1 VGPPVVLR
9 HKGCGG
15 ELGEHRIC
23 TRCSELLEV
32 GEVRAEAG
40 PGQAFGLACEDP
52 RVQRAPLV
60 QLPPELSPPG
70 IGGVRGGARFVLGID
85 GGATKTLAA
94 LLDLERGMLHL
105 GQAGPS
111 NEDAVG
117 TRKAVDALLEAADE
131 AVGRA
136 GIEGERLA
144 AEVIALAGT
153 DTDAVARHVRAAR
166 SEDWLVVNDVVA
178 AWATATEAQPGIGV
192 ISGTGSNVFGVGFD
206 GRSWRAGG
214 WGHQLGDEGS
224 GYWFGNE
231 SIKAALRDRE
241 ASGPQTALSDAAV
254 AFFGVASV
262 EALAALV
269 YSKPLS
275 KGEIAA
281 FAIETAKLAAGGD
294 EVACGIYR
302 RGAALLGEQVT
313 AVIHRTGLAGGGD
326 GASGFTDAGAGSGSD
341 NGARTGEAR
350 GFPVGLIGSAYKA
363 GAVFV
368 EPLTRAVH
376 ELAPE
381 ARVSVVEMAPVGG
394 SLLLAMRACGCEGA
408 LSAVELAGLI
418 DDALAAESSAA
429 V

>member
-1 VGPPVVLR
+1 MP
-9 HKGCGG
+9 
-15 ELGEHRIC
+15 
-23 TRCSELLEV
+23 
-32 GEVRAEAG
+32 
-40 PGQAFGLACEDP
+40 ACEDP
-52 RVQRAPLV
+52 RVHRAPLV
-60 QLPPELSPPG
+60 RLPPELAPPG
-70 IGGVRGGARFVLGID
+70 AGGGGGSARVQSGADSSGNGDGASARFVLGID

-94 LLDLERGMLHL
+94 LLDLERRTLHL

-117 TRKAVDALLEAADE
+117 TRRAVDALLAAAEEAI
-131 AVGRA
+131 GRA
-136 GIEGERLA
+136 GIDGERLD

-153 DTDAVARHVRAAR
+153 DTEAVTRHVRAAR

-178 AWATATEAQPGIGV
+178 AWATATEAQPGVGV

-224 GYWFGNE
+224 GYWFGIE
-231 SIKAALRDRE
+231 SIKAGLRDRE
-241 ASGPQTALSDAAV
+241 ASGRETALSEAAV
-254 AFFGVASV
+254 EFFGVASV

-294 EVACGIYR
+294 VVACEIYR
-302 RGAALLGEQVT
+302 RGAELLGEQVA
-313 AVIHRTGLAGGGD
+313 AVIRCTGLADGD
-326 GASGFTDAGAGSGSD
+326 GAGASASTGVDVDA
-341 NGARTGEAR
+341 ARS
-350 GFPVGLIGSAYKA
+350 FPVGLIGSAYKA

-381 ARVSVVEMAPVGG
+381 ARVAVVEMAPVGG

-408 LSAVELAGLI
+408 LSASELAGLI
-418 DDALAAESSAA
+418 DEALAAESSAVA
-429 V
+429 

>member
-1 VGPPVVLR
+1 M
-9 HKGCGG
+9 H
-15 ELGEHRIC
+15 
-23 TRCSELLEV
+23 
-32 GEVRAEAG
+32 
-40 PGQAFGLACEDP
+40 
-52 RVQRAPLV
+52 RAPLV
-60 QLPPELSPPG
+60 QLPPELAPPG
-70 IGGVRGGARFVLGID
+70 AGDGGSAPARQGAGGGGNRGGENRARGNARFVLGID

-94 LLDLERGMLHL
+94 LLDLERRTLYL

-117 TRKAVDALLEAADE
+117 TRAAVAALLEAADE
-131 AVGRA
+131 AVGHA
-136 GIEGERLA
+136 GIKEERLD

-166 SEDWLVVNDVVA
+166 SEDWLLVNDVVA
-178 AWATATEAQPGIGV
+178 AWATATEAQPGVGV

-206 GRSWRAGG
+206 GRAWRAGG

-224 GYWFGNE
+224 GYWFGVE

-269 YSKPLS
+269 YAKPLS

-281 FAIETAKLAAGGD
+281 FAIETAKLAAGGGD
-294 EVACGIYR
+294 AVACEIYE
-302 RGAALLGEQVT
+302 RGAALLGEQVA
-313 AVIHRTGLAGGGD
+313 AVIRRTGLQ
-326 GASGFTDAGAGSGSD
+326 GS
-341 NGARTGEAR
+341 
-350 GFPVGLIGSAYKA
+350 FPVGLIGSAYKA

-381 ARVSVVEMAPVGG
+381 ARVTVVEMAPVGG
-394 SLLLAMRACGCEGA
+394 SLLLAMRACGSEGA
-408 LSAVELAGLI
+408 LPARELAGLI
-418 DDALAAESSAA
+418 DEAFAAESSAA
-429 V
+429 A

>member
-1 VGPPVVLR
+1 M
-9 HKGCGG
+9 
-15 ELGEHRIC
+15 
-23 TRCSELLEV
+23 
-32 GEVRAEAG
+32 
-40 PGQAFGLACEDP
+40 
-52 RVQRAPLV
+52 
-60 QLPPELSPPG
+60 
-70 IGGVRGGARFVLGID
+70 LGID

-94 LLDLERGMLHL
+94 LLDLEQGSLHL

-117 TRKAVDALLEAADE
+117 TSRAVEALLEAADE

-136 GIEGERLA
+136 GIDGERLD

-153 DTDAVARHVRAAR
+153 DTDAVTRHVRAVR

-178 AWATATEAQPGIGV
+178 AWATATEAQPGVGV

-206 GRSWRAGG
+206 GRAWRAGG

-224 GYWFGNE
+224 GYWFGVE

-241 ASGPQTALSDAAV
+241 ASGPETALSDAAV
-254 AFFGVASV
+254 EFFDVASV

-269 YSKPLS
+269 YAKPLS

-294 EVACGIYR
+294 AVACEIYK
-302 RGAALLGEQVT
+302 RGAKLLGEQVA
-313 AVIHRTGLAGGGD
+313 AVIRRTGLVGGAGDSSGS
-326 GASGFTDAGAGSGSD
+326 ASASASASAGAG
-341 NGARTGEAR
+341 

-381 ARVSVVEMAPVGG
+381 ARVAVVEMAPVGG
-394 SLLLAMRACGCEGA
+394 SLLLAMRACGREGA
-408 LSAVELAGLI
+408 LSTSELAGLI
-418 DDALAAESSAA
+418 DEALAAGSSAA
-429 V
+429 GSSAAA

>member
-1 VGPPVVLR
+1 M
-9 HKGCGG
+9 GG
-15 ELGEHRIC
+15 
-23 TRCSELLEV
+23 
-32 GEVRAEAG
+32 
-40 PGQAFGLACEDP
+40 
-52 RVQRAPLV
+52 
-60 QLPPELSPPG
+60 
-70 IGGVRGGARFVLGID
+70 GGNARYVLGID

-105 GQAGPS
+105 GQGGPS

-117 TRKAVDALLEAADE
+117 TRSAVQALLEAADE
-131 AVGRA
+131 AMGKA
-136 GIEGERLA
+136 GIDGELLD

-178 AWATATEAQPGIGV
+178 AWATATDAQPGIGV
-192 ISGTGSNVFGVGFD
+192 ISGTGSNVLGVGAD
-206 GRSWRAGG
+206 GRAWRAGG
-214 WGHQLGDEGS
+214 WGHMLGDEGS
-224 GYWFGNE
+224 GYWFGIE

-241 ASGPQTALSDAAV
+241 ASGPETALSEAAV
-254 AFFGVASV
+254 EFFGVPSV
-262 EALAALV
+262 EALAANV

-281 FAIETAKLAAGGD
+281 FAIETAKLAEDGD
-294 EVACGIYR
+294 AVACELYE
-302 RGAALLGEQVT
+302 RGARLLGEQVA
-313 AVIHRTGLAGGGD
+313 AVIRHTGLTAG
-326 GASGFTDAGAGSGSD
+326 SAGAGTG
-341 NGARTGEAR
+341 GAA
-350 GFPVGLIGSAYKA
+350 FPVGLIGSAFKA

-408 LSAVELAGLI
+408 LSVTELERLL
-418 DDALAAESSAA
+418 DEALAPESSAA
-429 V
+429 A

>member
-1 VGPPVVLR
+1 MP
-9 HKGCGG
+9 
-15 ELGEHRIC
+15 
-23 TRCSELLEV
+23 
-32 GEVRAEAG
+32 
-40 PGQAFGLACEDP
+40 ACEDP
-52 RVQRAPLV
+52 RVHRAPLV
-60 QLPPELSPPG
+60 QLPPELAPPG
-70 IGGVRGGARFVLGID
+70 ARGGNARFVLGID

-94 LLDLERGMLHL
+94 LLDLERGSLHL

-117 TRKAVDALLEAADE
+117 TRRAVDALLEAADE

-136 GIEGERLA
+136 GIDGERLD

-153 DTDAVARHVRAAR
+153 DTDAVARNVRAAR

-178 AWATATEAQPGIGV
+178 AWATATEAQPGVGV

-206 GRSWRAGG
+206 GRAWRAGG

-224 GYWFGNE
+224 GYWFGIE

-241 ASGPQTALSDAAV
+241 ASGPETALSEAAV
-254 AFFGVASV
+254 EFFGVASV

-281 FAIETAKLAAGGD
+281 FAIETAKLAADGD
-294 EVACGIYR
+294 AVACEIYK
-302 RGAALLGEQVT
+302 RGAALLGEQVA
-313 AVIHRTGLAGGGD
+313 AVIRRTGLAD
-326 GASGFTDAGAGSGSD
+326 GAQGFS
-341 NGARTGEAR
+341 
-350 GFPVGLIGSAYKA
+350 VGLIGSAYKA

-368 EPLTRAVH
+368 EPLTRVVH

-381 ARVSVVEMAPVGG
+381 ARVAVVEMAPVGG
-394 SLLLAMRACGCEGA
+394 SLLLAMRACGCEAA
-408 LSAVELAGLI
+408 LSASELAGLI
-418 DDALAAESSAA
+418 DGALTAESSAA
-429 V
+429 T